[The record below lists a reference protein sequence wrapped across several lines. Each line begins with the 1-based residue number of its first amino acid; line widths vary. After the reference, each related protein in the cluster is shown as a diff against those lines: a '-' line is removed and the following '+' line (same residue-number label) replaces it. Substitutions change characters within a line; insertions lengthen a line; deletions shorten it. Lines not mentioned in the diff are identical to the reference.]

1 MSILVAD
8 DDVSSRCMLEAV
20 LKKLGYAVKLAVD
33 GSDALAQLEKE
44 NSPDLVILDWIM
56 PGMDG
61 IEVCR
66 RYREL
71 HPDIAKYIIILTAK
85 DSKSDTVEGLVAG
98 ANDYI
103 TKPFNNSELIAR
115 LNAGRR
121 FLDMRKKVTEQAQE
135 LREARGHIQQL
146 QSLLPVCMQC
156 HKLRTD
162 RKILNL
168 ISQYISHYPAADFK
182 ENICPECRQK
192 AIQQATKKD

>member
-1 MSILVAD
+1 MSILLAD
-8 DDVSSRCMLEAV
+8 DDEVSRNLLEAV
-20 LKKLGYAVKLAVD
+20 LRKLGYAVTLAVD
-33 GSDALAQLEKE
+33 GSDALEQLEKDD
-44 NSPDLVILDWIM
+44 SPELVILDWVM

-66 RYREL
+66 RYRSS
-71 HPDIAKYIIILTAK
+71 HPDIAKYIIILTAR

-103 TKPFNNSELIAR
+103 TKPFDNSELIAR

-121 FLDMRKKVTEQAQE
+121 FLDMQKKVAAHFRE
-135 LREARGHIQQL
+135 LCEARRHITEL

-162 RKILNL
+162 KKILSR
-168 ISQYISHYPAADFK
+168 IAQYISRYPAADFSR
-182 ENICPECRQK
+182 NICPECSGKAGHQK
-192 AIQQATKKD
+192 TKSY

>member
-1 MSILVAD
+1 MSILIAD
-8 DDVSSRCMLEAV
+8 DDEASRCFLEAV
-20 LKKLGYAVKLAVD
+20 LKKLGYAVTLAVD

-44 NSPDLVILDWIM
+44 GSPELVILDWIM

-66 RYREL
+66 RYRSQ
-71 HPDIAKYIIILTAK
+71 HPDTAKYIIILTAR

-121 FLDMRKKVTEQAQE
+121 FLDMQKKVAAHVQE
-135 LREARGHIQQL
+135 LREARSHIRQL
-146 QSLLPVCMQC
+146 QSLLPVCTRC

-162 RKILNL
+162 KKILDR
-168 ISQYISHYPAADFK
+168 IAQYVSLYPDADLRLAV
-182 ENICPECRQK
+182 CPECMEK
-192 AIQQATKKD
+192 AEHAAIKKA

>member
-8 DDVSSRCMLEAV
+8 DDEASRRLLEAV
-20 LKKLGYAVKLAVD
+20 LKKLGYAVTLAVD
-33 GSDALAQLEKE
+33 GNDALAQLEKDG
-44 NSPDLVILDWIM
+44 SPELVLLDWIM
-56 PGMDG
+56 PGIDG

-71 HPDIAKYIIILTAK
+71 HPDTAKYIIMLTAK

-121 FLDMRKKVTEQAQE
+121 FVDMQKKVAAHVQE
-135 LREARGHIQQL
+135 LHEAHDHIRQL

-156 HKLRTD
+156 QKLRTD
-162 RKILNL
+162 RRILDR
-168 ISQYISHYPAADFK
+168 IAQYISLYPAADFRQ
-182 ENICPECRQK
+182 NICPECMEKASRQE
-192 AIQQATKKD
+192 TKKA